1 MKTLNLTGTN
11 KMRFTSKLLSILLL
25 STLFSYNANAAQ
37 KYCTKQDVQSK
48 FIIHIYGESYQNDD
62 DKRLFLRGLD
72 KLQSRFTR
80 GDKIR
85 IVNHTGAQAT
95 TKLDKCLPG
104 CPKKSMIGSMFNSEC
119 SEQVAKKDMVL
130 FKRKYVKIIKNALSK
145 SSNEYNVIDHL
156 VGLDDYHRGR
166 KIDNQKVFV
175 FHSLLPFGVDPND
188 TNSFNASFVRVS
200 QSNKLFDLNVPDVVF
215 VNPNRSKATLKF
227 WDDLGYNGH
236 EEGLNIDFNT
246 EIID

>member
-1 MKTLNLTGTN
+1 MKLTYSVIS
-11 KMRFTSKLLSILLL
+11 FVILSIL
-25 STLFSYNANAAQ
+25 FSFGATAAQ
-37 KYCTKQDVQSK
+37 KYCTKEDEQSE
-48 FIIHIYGESYQNDD
+48 FIIHIFGESYQNDD

-72 KLQSRFTR
+72 KLQSRFNR

-85 IVNHTGAQAT
+85 IVNHSGTQAS

-104 CPKKSMIGSMFNSEC
+104 CPKKGMIGSMFNTEC

-130 FKRKYVKIIKNALSK
+130 FKRIYVKIIKNALSN

-156 VGLDDYHRGR
+156 IGLDDFHRGR
-166 KIDNQKVFV
+166 NIENQKVFV

-188 TNSFNASFVRVS
+188 SNSFNSSFVKVS
-200 QSNKLFDLNVPDVVF
+200 QSSNLNDITLPNVIF
-215 VNPNRSKATLKF
+215 VNPNRSKNSIKF
-227 WDDLGYNGH
+227 WEDLKYNGQK
-236 EEGLNIDFNT
+236 EGLNISFNT

>member
-1 MKTLNLTGTN
+1 LNLIGID
-11 KMRFTSKLLSILLL
+11 KMRLIYKVLSIFAFIFLLN
-25 STLFSYNANAAQ
+25 STVNAAQ
-37 KYCTKQDVQSK
+37 KYCTKEDVQSK
-48 FIIHIYGESYQNDD
+48 FIIHIYGESYQNVD

-72 KLQSRFTR
+72 KLQSKFTR

-104 CPKKSMIGSMFNSEC
+104 CPKKGMISSILSSEC

-130 FKRKYVKIIKNALSK
+130 FKRKYVKIIKNALAK

-156 VGLDDYHRGR
+156 VSLDDFHRGR
-166 KIDNQKVFV
+166 NIGKQKVFV
-175 FHSLLPFGVDPND
+175 FHSLLPYGVNPND
-188 TNSFNASFVRVS
+188 NNSFNGNFVKVS
-200 QSNKLFDLNVPDVVF
+200 QSNNLSEVNVPDDVF
-215 VNPNRSKATLKF
+215 INPNRSKATLKF
-227 WDDLGYNGH
+227 WNDLKYDGH
-236 EEGLNIDFNT
+236 EDGLNISFNT

>member
-1 MKTLNLTGTN
+1 MKLTYSVIS
-11 KMRFTSKLLSILLL
+11 FFILSIL
-25 STLFSYNANAAQ
+25 FSFDATAAQ
-37 KYCTKQDVQSK
+37 KYCTKEDEQSR
-48 FIIHIYGESYQNDD
+48 FIIHIFGESYQNDE

-72 KLQSRFTR
+72 KLQSRFNR

-85 IVNHTGAQAT
+85 IVNHSGTQAS

-104 CPKKSMIGSMFNSEC
+104 CPKKGMIGSMFNTEC

-130 FKRKYVKIIKNALSK
+130 FKRTYVKIIKNALAK

-156 VGLDDYHRGR
+156 IGLDDFHRGR
-166 KIDNQKVFV
+166 NIENQKIFV
-175 FHSLLPFGVDPND
+175 FHSLLPFGVDPNNSD
-188 TNSFNASFVRVS
+188 TFDSNFVKIS
-200 QSNKLFDLNVPDVVF
+200 QSNKLFEVNVPDVIF

-227 WDDLGYNGH
+227 WDDLNYNGH
-236 EEGLNIDFNT
+236 ENGLNVNFNT

>member
-1 MKTLNLTGTN
+1 LNLIGID
-11 KMRFTSKLLSILLL
+11 KMRLIYKVLSVFVFSFLLN
-25 STLFSYNANAAQ
+25 FNVNAAQ
-37 KYCTKQDVQSK
+37 NYCTKEDVQSK

-72 KLQSRFTR
+72 KLQSKFTR

-104 CPKKSMIGSMFNSEC
+104 CPKKGMIGSLLNSEC

-130 FKRKYVKIIKNALSK
+130 FKRKYIKIIKNALAK
-145 SSNEYNVIDHL
+145 SSNEYNVINHL
-156 VGLDDYHRGR
+156 VGLDNFHRGR
-166 KIDNQKVFV
+166 NIGKQKVFV
-175 FHSLLPFGVDPND
+175 FHSLLPYAVDPND
-188 TNSFNASFVRVS
+188 NNSYNENFVKVS
-200 QSNKLFDLNVPDVVF
+200 QSNKLSEVNVPNVIF

-227 WDDLGYNGH
+227 WDDLKYDGH
-236 EEGLNIDFNT
+236 EDGLNISFNT

>member
-25 STLFSYNANAAQ
+25 STLFSYDANAAQ

-104 CPKKSMIGSMFNSEC
+104 CPKKGMIGSMFNSEC

-130 FKRKYVKIIKNALSK
+130 FKRKYVKINFITQLTTHYTQFAFFCNLPQYVKEPYKRFLENK
-145 SSNEYNVIDHL
+145 IRENFDFEGVPITIFM
-156 VGLDDYHRGR
+156 R
-166 KIDNQKVFV
+166 KK
-175 FHSLLPFGVDPND
+175 
-188 TNSFNASFVRVS
+188 
-200 QSNKLFDLNVPDVVF
+200 
-215 VNPNRSKATLKF
+215 
-227 WDDLGYNGH
+227 
-236 EEGLNIDFNT
+236 
-246 EIID
+246 